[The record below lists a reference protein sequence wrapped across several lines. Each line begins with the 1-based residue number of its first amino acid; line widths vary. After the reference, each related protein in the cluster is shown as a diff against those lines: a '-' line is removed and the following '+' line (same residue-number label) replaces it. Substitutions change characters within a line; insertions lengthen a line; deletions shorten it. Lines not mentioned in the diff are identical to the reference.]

1 MCKKANICPH
11 CDEPNGTIKRVVGQA
26 CKIGYDKFR
35 NANSESALTDFIEQF
50 EYSISLNKHEN
61 LEKNLKMNAI
71 DMDPLR
77 VQAIF
82 ENILPEDIVFFDMDA
97 DLMSP
102 CDLIINY
109 IPVPPSCIRPTVK
122 QQDSTNEDDLTAKM
136 MDFISLNVQI
146 KQGIKTGMDP
156 DRLLCLWYDL
166 QCHVAKYFNSDTPGL
181 PNKPEFTKSIRGL
194 NQRLKGK

>member
-1 MCKKANICPH
+1 
-11 CDEPNGTIKRVVGQA
+11 
-26 CKIGYDKFR
+26 
-35 NANSESALTDFIEQF
+35 
-50 EYSISLNKHEN
+50 
-61 LEKNLKMNAI
+61 MNAI

-146 KQGIKTGMDP
+146 K
-156 DRLLCLWYDL
+156 
-166 QCHVAKYFNSDTPGL
+166 
-181 PNKPEFTKSIRGL
+181 
-194 NQRLKGK
+194 